1 MKRTILTLVGIAAA
15 LAVVILPAQPKDAV
29 VESQW
34 AARPVVIDGGDK
46 DWGDAT
52 PITDKN
58 SKVQYAL
65 KNDGQHLYIIM
76 VFRDEL
82 ALTTLPFT
90 GMRVYAT
97 AGPKKSKDEGFLF
110 HQKPMTPDELIASL
124 EAKGEVLSEDRKA
137 ELRKQ
142 PQYMAYLEDPIE
154 PKKGAAEAAG
164 EKPEPG
170 MFRSVQQGRI
180 SVYEFRLPLGR
191 VGGTGGVGPGSQ
203 IKIGF
208 EWGGV
213 TKEIMKNIMA
223 DRAGAGSRARAS
235 AGSSDSGFRDS
246 GGDGG
251 GGEGPDFGYSRDP
264 RYKKHSFWIDA
275 KLANQ

>member
-1 MKRTILTLVGIAAA
+1 MKRTVLTLVGIAAA
-15 LAVVILPAQPKDAV
+15 LAVVTLPAQPKDTV
-29 VESQW
+29 VESLW
-34 AARPVVIDGGDK
+34 TARPVVIDGGDK

-65 KNDGQHLYIIM
+65 KNDGQNLYIIM
-76 VFRDEL
+76 VFRDEMARSTL
-82 ALTTLPFT
+82 AMT
-90 GMRVYAT
+90 GMRIYAT
-97 AGPKKSKDEGFLF
+97 AGPKKSKDEGLLFL
-110 HQKPMTPDELIASL
+110 QKAMTPDELIASL
-124 EAKGEVLSEDRKA
+124 EAKGETLSEDRKA

-142 PQYMAYLEDPIE
+142 AQYVVYLEEPIAA
-154 PKKGAAEAAG
+154 KKGAG
-164 EKPEPG
+164 ETLEPG
-170 MFRSVQQGRI
+170 KFHALQQGRI
-180 SVYEFRLPLGR
+180 AVYEFRIPLGR
-191 VGGTGGVGPGSQ
+191 IGGTGSVRPGSE
-203 IKIGF
+203 IKLGF

-264 RYKKHSFWIDA
+264 RYKKHSFWIDVQ
-275 KLANQ
+275 LAANN

>member
-1 MKRTILTLVGIAAA
+1 MRRTILTLVGIAAA
-15 LAVVILPAQPKDAV
+15 LAVVILPAHPKDAV

-34 AARPVVIDGGDK
+34 TARPVVIDGGDK

-65 KNDGQHLYIIM
+65 KNDGEHLYIIM
-76 VFRDEL
+76 VFRDEMARSTL
-82 ALTTLPFT
+82 AMT
-90 GMRVYAT
+90 GMRIFAT

-110 HQKPMTPDELIASL
+110 LQKQMTPDELIASL

-137 ELRKQ
+137 ELKKQ
-142 PQYMAYLEDPIE
+142 AQYVVYLEEPIVA
-154 PKKGAAEAAG
+154 KKGAEAAG

-170 MFRSVQQGRI
+170 KFHAVQQGPI
-180 SVYEFRLPLGR
+180 AVYEFRIPLGR
-191 VGGTGGVGPGSQ
+191 IGGIGSVGPGSE
-203 IKIGF
+203 IKLGF

-213 TKEIMKNIMA
+213 TKEIMKSIMA
-223 DRAGAGSRARAS
+223 DRAGSGSRARAS

-246 GGDGG
+246 GGEG
-251 GGEGPDFGYSRDP
+251 GGEGPDFSYSRDP